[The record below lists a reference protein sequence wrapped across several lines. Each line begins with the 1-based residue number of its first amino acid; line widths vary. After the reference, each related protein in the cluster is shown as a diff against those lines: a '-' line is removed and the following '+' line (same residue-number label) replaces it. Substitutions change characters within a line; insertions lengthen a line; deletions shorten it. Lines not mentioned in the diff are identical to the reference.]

1 MEAPR
6 SCTQAVPLARGVPC
20 SHCQCKFALGDQRL
34 HRYKHSSGPQG
45 SWLLSASAKVCSEHF
60 GKLEGLQPILL
71 LYPVKGT
78 FKVSHRKLLIL
89 PPVNLVGAKGLYFS
103 PLKWSELAGY
113 GFGPM

>member
-1 MEAPR
+1 M
-6 SCTQAVPLARGVPC
+6 
-20 SHCQCKFALGDQRL
+20 
-34 HRYKHSSGPQG
+34 
-45 SWLLSASAKVCSEHF
+45 
-60 GKLEGLQPILL
+60 L

-89 PPVNLVGAKGLYFS
+89 PPVNLAGAKGLYFS